1 MSKKSNENNKHCRRK
16 YSSLLK
22 DLRNVNKIL
31 RKDMV
36 FDREEG
42 MEGGWGGG
50 GGGEGGI
57 KMTPKSVLG

>member
-1 MSKKSNENNKHCRRK
+1 
-16 YSSLLK
+16 
-22 DLRNVNKIL
+22 
-31 RKDMV
+31 MV

-42 MEGGWGGG
+42 MEGGGGG

>member
-1 MSKKSNENNKHCRRK
+1 
-16 YSSLLK
+16 
-22 DLRNVNKIL
+22 
-31 RKDMV
+31 MV

-42 MEGGWGGG
+42 MEGGGGGGWGG

>member
-1 MSKKSNENNKHCRRK
+1 
-16 YSSLLK
+16 
-22 DLRNVNKIL
+22 
-31 RKDMV
+31 MV

-42 MEGGWGGG
+42 MEGGGGGGGG